1 MRAALRSIEVML
13 APGFVEAIAIPVR
26 VCSASKDSVVPPTGH
41 ARFVERLP
49 DGELVTIEG
58 ALHELLLE
66 ADAYRERMLA
76 AFDEF
81 MA

>member
-1 MRAALRSIEVML
+1 M
-13 APGFVEAIAIPVR
+13 
-26 VCSASKDSVVPPTGH
+26 PPTGH

-66 ADAYRERMLA
+66 ADAYRERVLA